1 MDSSLDPGV
10 TVKMPLASSDIVAE
24 RVSALR
30 EIFPEVFTEGKVD
43 FEKLRL
49 ALGDHIETGRERYG
63 LSWAGK
69 ADAMRAVQ
77 IPSTAT
83 LVPVREE
90 SVDWDTTQNVF
101 IEGENLE
108 VLKLL
113 QKSYCG
119 QVKMIYIDPPYN
131 TGNEFIY
138 PDNFRDS
145 IGNYLRLSGQMSTEG
160 QRLATNTETG
170 GRYHSNW
177 LNMMYPRLFLAKN
190 LLSDEG
196 GIFVSIDDH
205 EAENLRCVMD
215 EVFGEENFIATLI
228 WERTFAPKNSA
239 QFFSENHDYILFYAR
254 QSEIWRPLLL
264 PRSEGADDRY
274 SNPDNDSRGP
284 WTSGPLTARNY
295 YADAR
300 YEVTGPTGKVF
311 TPPMGAYWRYSSQKL
326 NQLNGDNRIWW
337 GEDGGNTPRLKRFLS
352 EVKQGMVPQT
362 IWNHE
367 DVGHTPEAKKEL
379 MENVRFEQ
387 TENVLNSV
395 KPPRLIQRMLQI
407 ATSPSGRDI
416 VVDFFA
422 GSATTAHAVMLQ
434 NRADGGNRRY
444 ICVQFPEALP
454 KPETA
459 LHTITDI
466 GLERIR
472 SVGKAVK
479 SADQGTLSLDTLPD
493 IGFRHYR
500 LATSNFKIWNADY
513 LAANE
518 AAVAEQL
525 RLHTDHVLP
534 DRSQD
539 DILFEILLKAGYP
552 LTARVE
558 PITLASQT
566 MHAISDGN
574 LIVCLESPIH
584 IETLRAAMARDPK
597 PVQVICLDHAFV
609 GNDQLKTNI
618 LLEMGAQNIQFRTV

>member
-1 MDSSLDPGV
+1 MDSSLDAGV
-10 TVKMPLASSDIVAE
+10 TVKMRLESSDTVAE
-24 RVSALR
+24 RLSALK
-30 EIFPEVFTEGKVD
+30 EIFPEAFTEGKVD

-49 ALGDHIETGRERYG
+49 ALGDHVETGRERYG
-63 LSWAGK
+63 LTWAGK

-77 IPSTAT
+77 IPSMAT
-83 LVPVREE
+83 LVPMREE

-145 IGNYLRLSGQMSTEG
+145 IGNYLRLSGQISGEG

-190 LLSDEG
+190 LLKDEG
-196 GIFVSIDDH
+196 VIFVSIDDH
-205 EAENLRCVMD
+205 EVENLRCLMD
-215 EVFGEENFIATLI
+215 EVFGEENFVATVV
-228 WERTFAPKNSA
+228 WQKVFSPKNTA
-239 QFFSENHDYILFYAR
+239 QYFSEDHDFVVVYAR
-254 QSEIWRPLLL
+254 RKESWQPTLL
-264 PRSEGADDRY
+264 PRSAEADDRY
-274 SNPDNDSRGP
+274 SNPDDDPRGQ
-284 WTSGPLTARNY
+284 WTSGDLTARNY
-295 YADAR
+295 YSEGL
-300 YEVTGPTGKVF
+300 YTVVGPTGKSFSPVV
-311 TPPMGAYWRYSSQKL
+311 GRYWTIRESKFRELTS
-326 NQLNGDNRIWW
+326 DNRIWW
-337 GEDGGNTPRLKRFLS
+337 GPDKNSMPRLKRFLS
-352 EVKQGMVPQT
+352 EVKQGQVPQT
-362 IWNHE
+362 LWKYQ
-367 DVGHTPEAKKEL
+367 DVGHTQEAKQVLLEFVHF
-379 MENVRFEQ
+379 EN

-395 KPPRLIQRMLQI
+395 KPPRLVQRMLQI
-407 ATSPSGRDI
+407 ATSPNGGHVI
-416 VVDFFA
+416 LDFFA
-422 GSATTAHAVMLQ
+422 GSAVTAHATVLQ
-434 NRADGGNRRY
+434 NGADGGNRRY
-444 ICVQFPEALP
+444 ICVQFPELLP
-454 KPETA
+454 TPEA
-459 LHTITDI
+459 KLRKITDI

-472 SVGKAVK
+472 SVGKAITA
-479 SADQGTLSLDTLPD
+479 ADHGTLTLDALPD
-493 IGFRHYR
+493 TGFRYYC
-500 LATSNFKIWNADY
+500 LATSNFKIWNTDY
-513 LAANE
+513 LASNE

-558 PITLASQT
+558 PITVASQT
-566 MHAISDGN
+566 VYAISDGN

-584 IETLRAAMARDPK
+584 IETLRGAMARDPK
-597 PVQVICLDHAFV
+597 PVQVICLDHAFQ

-618 LLEMGAQNIQFRTV
+618 LLEMEAQNIQFRTV